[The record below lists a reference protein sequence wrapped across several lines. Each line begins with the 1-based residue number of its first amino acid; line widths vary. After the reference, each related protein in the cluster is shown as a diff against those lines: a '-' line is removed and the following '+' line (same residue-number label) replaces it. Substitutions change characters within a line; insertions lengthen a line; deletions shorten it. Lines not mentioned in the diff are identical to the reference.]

1 MAMATG
7 EPPPYATPSLYK
19 RPRAPPYLPFAQ
31 SQAPT
36 PSRALAAFAT
46 ELERR
51 PSRHCR
57 RPSSPVVGEAP

>member
-1 MAMATG
+1 MAMAVG
-7 EPPPYATPSLYK
+7 EPPPYATLSLYK

-36 PSRALAAFAT
+36 PFHALAAFAT

-51 PSRHCR
+51 PPRHCH
-57 RPSSPVVGEAP
+57 RPSSPVVSEAP